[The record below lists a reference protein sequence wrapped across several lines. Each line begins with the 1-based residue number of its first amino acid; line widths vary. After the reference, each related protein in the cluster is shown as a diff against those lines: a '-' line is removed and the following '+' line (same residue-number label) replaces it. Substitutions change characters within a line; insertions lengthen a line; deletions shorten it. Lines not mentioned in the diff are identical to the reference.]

1 MYGSPQRQKHGAKK
15 IMKPYKLKLNKFEC
29 NMIVWSLNEML
40 ESPKLYWMRNVSEE
54 NDETYR
60 EAKELIRRIEKL

>member
-1 MYGSPQRQKHGAKK
+1 
-15 IMKPYKLKLNKFEC
+15 MKPYKLHLNKFEC

-40 ESPKLYWMRNVSEE
+40 ESTKLYWMRNVSEE